1 MSGNFRE
8 RFSPRPIGVNG
19 SYVVQGTHIGG
30 FLCTVAGTLS
40 ISAADATGAAV
51 TYVNALPVAAGQYVK
66 IPMEVTAAPITVT
79 LAGGAAGT
87 LFI

>member
-1 MSGNFRE
+1 MFTRE
-8 RFSPRPIGVNG
+8 RFSPKPIGVNG
-19 SYVVQGTHIGG
+19 TYNVLGTHIGG

-40 ISAADATGAAV
+40 IVAKAADGTTDV
-51 TYVNALPVAAGQYVK
+51 TYVAALPVAAGQYVK
-66 IPMEVTAAPITVT
+66 IPMEVTVPGIAVT

>member
-1 MSGNFRE
+1 MATWRE

-19 SYVVQGTHIGG
+19 TYNVPGTHIGG
-30 FLCTVAGTLS
+30 FLCVVSGTLS
-40 ISAADATGAAV
+40 ITANDANGNVT
-51 TYVNALPVAAGQYVK
+51 TYVNALPVTAGQYVK
-66 IPMEVTAAPITVT
+66 LPMEVTAPEITVT